1 MSTVKNTYG
10 PLLLGAFV
18 ASCLS
23 GIVTVQSFL
32 YIKLYPNDP
41 TRMKVMVGAVW
52 LLDTLHTC
60 SFIVSIW
67 GYLIAHFGDEGR
79 IDFIP
84 WSVAMTIA
92 ITAAI
97 TLIVHC
103 FLIQRIH
110 MLTNKDWR
118 ITGPI
123 LVLAVSRLCSASVA
137 ATEMIRIHSFE
148 AFKPLLWLVT
158 LGLALSSTVDILI
171 TIVLCYK
178 LRSRRTESIS
188 MNSVIDSMILYT
200 FENGLLTCA
209 ATVLSMICWVTM
221 PSNRIWM
228 GVYFMI
234 GKLYANS
241 LLANLNTRKQLRE
254 GRFQTTTSG
263 DHILPVIFPDNF
275 SGGTR
280 RTSGKYLEM
289 SARRDLQI
297 NVHKVVETRLDEDRV
312 ISIARTDTLDF

>member
-1 MSTVKNTYG
+1 
-10 PLLLGAFV
+10 
-18 ASCLS
+18 
-23 GIVTVQSFL
+23 
-32 YIKLYPNDP
+32 
-41 TRMKVMVGAVW
+41 
-52 LLDTLHTC
+52 
-60 SFIVSIW
+60 
-67 GYLIAHFGDEGR
+67 
-79 IDFIP
+79 
-84 WSVAMTIA
+84 
-92 ITAAI
+92 
-97 TLIVHC
+97 
-103 FLIQRIH
+103 
-110 MLTNKDWR
+110 MLTKKDWR

-123 LVLAVSRLCSASVA
+123 LVLAVSRLCSACVA

-148 AFKPLLWLVT
+148 EFKPLLWLVT
-158 LGLALSSTVDILI
+158 LGLTLSSTVDILI

-200 FENGLLTCA
+200 FENGLLTSA

-221 PSNRIWM
+221 PWNRIWM

-241 LLANLNTRKQLRE
+241 LLANLNTRKHLRE
-254 GRFQTTTSG
+254 GRLQTTTSG

-275 SGGTR
+275 SGGSR
-280 RTSGKYLEM
+280 RTSGKYPEM

-297 NVHKVVETRLDEDRV
+297 NVHKVVETRLDEDPG